1 MFTIALTGGI
11 GTGKST
17 ATGLLMEHYGPAGI
31 VFDSDE
37 SVHRWLT
44 NPEIV
49 ESIADRFGPAVLDE
63 HGAVDRSALGR
74 RVFSSSENSEDRVFL
89 ESLLHP
95 RVRKEG
101 IEFQRQAAVRDRDT
115 DEPVELFVFDVPL
128 LYEVDFDA
136 PHDLDVLIA
145 ASPET
150 QHQRL
155 RAYRNM
161 SDERIAAVISAQ
173 MPMDEKARRARCV
186 IWNDGTIEELK
197 EQVQLFIQTLEARAR
212 KAP

>member
-1 MFTIALTGGI
+1 MARPGLFLTR
-11 GTGKST
+11 
-17 ATGLLMEHYGPAGI
+17 
-31 VFDSDE
+31 DE

-49 ESIADRFGPAVLDE
+49 ETIADRFGPAVLDE
-63 HGAVDRSALGR
+63 HGAVDRSALGQ
-74 RVFSSSENSEDRVFL
+74 RVFSSSENSEDRDFL

-101 IEFQRQAAVRDRDT
+101 IECRRQAAERNRDT

-155 RAYRNM
+155 RAYRNL
-161 SDERIAAVISAQ
+161 SDERIAAVIRAQ
-173 MPMDEKARRARCV
+173 MPMEEKARRASCV
-186 IWNDGTIEELK
+186 IWNDGSIEELK
-197 EQVQLFIQTLEARAR
+197 EQMQLLIQTLETRSR
-212 KAP
+212 KAS

>member
-1 MFTIALTGGI
+1 M
-11 GTGKST
+11 
-17 ATGLLMEHYGPAGI
+17 
-31 VFDSDE
+31 
-37 SVHRWLT
+37 
-44 NPEIV
+44 
-49 ESIADRFGPAVLDE
+49 
-63 HGAVDRSALGR
+63 
-74 RVFSSSENSEDRVFL
+74 
-89 ESLLHP
+89 
-95 RVRKEG
+95 
-101 IEFQRQAAVRDRDT
+101 RDRDT

-155 RAYRNM
+155 RAYRNL

-173 MPMDEKARRARCV
+173 MPMEEKVRRARCV

-197 EQVQLFIQTLEARAR
+197 EQVQLLIQTLEARAR